1 MSEHNTE
8 IHTADNRTSESHA
21 AESHVIGYGT
31 YIMVWLGLVALTAIT
46 VSVAGFE
53 FGGVT
58 IIIALLIA
66 TVKSLLVGNYF
77 MHLKFEKAIFK
88 VFITVCIV
96 TFIIMIILTFAD
108 LSFR

>member
-8 IHTADNRTSESHA
+8 SH
-21 AESHVIGYGT
+21 SIGYGT
-31 YIMVWLGLVALTAIT
+31 YIMVWLGLVALTAVT
-46 VSVAGFE
+46 VSVAGFN
-53 FGGVT
+53 FGGIT

-88 VFITVCIV
+88 IFIAVCIV
-96 TFIIMIILTFAD
+96 TFLIMIILTFSD

>member
-1 MSEHNTE
+1 MSEHNTNS
-8 IHTADNRTSESHA
+8 HSAESHA
-21 AESHVIGYGT
+21 AENHAIGYGT
-31 YIMVWLGLVALTAIT
+31 YIMVWLGLVALTAVT

-66 TVKSLLVGNYF
+66 AVKSLLVGNYF
-77 MHLKFEKAIFK
+77 MHLKFEKVIFK
-88 VFITVCIV
+88 VFIAVCLV
-96 TFIIMIILTFAD
+96 TFLIMIILTFSD

>member
-1 MSEHNTE
+1 MSEHNT
-8 IHTADNRTSESHA
+8 DSHS

-31 YIMVWLGLVALTAIT
+31 YIMVWLGLVSLTAVT

-77 MHLKFEKAIFK
+77 MHLKFEKVIFK
-88 VFITVCIV
+88 VFIVVCLV
-96 TFIIMIILTFAD
+96 TFLIMIILTFSD

>member
-8 IHTADNRTSESHA
+8 NHS
-21 AESHVIGYGT
+21 IGYGT
-31 YIMVWLGLVALTAIT
+31 YIMVWLGLVALTAVT

-53 FGGVT
+53 FGGIT

-88 VFITVCIV
+88 IFIAVCIV
-96 TFIIMIILTFAD
+96 TFLIMIILTFSD

>member
-1 MSEHNTE
+1 
-8 IHTADNRTSESHA
+8 
-21 AESHVIGYGT
+21 
-31 YIMVWLGLVALTAIT
+31 MVWLGLVALTTAT

-58 IIIALLIA
+58 VIIALLIA
-66 TVKSLLVGNYF
+66 TAKSLLVGNYF

-88 VFITVCIV
+88 IFIAVCII
-96 TFIIMIILTFAD
+96 TFLFMIILTFSD

>member
-1 MSEHNTE
+1 MDEHNTE
-8 IHTADNRTSESHA
+8 SH
-21 AESHVIGYGT
+21 SIGYGT
-31 YIMVWLGLVALTAIT
+31 YIMVWLGLVALTAVT
-46 VSVAGFE
+46 VSVAGFN
-53 FGGVT
+53 FGGIT

-88 VFITVCIV
+88 IFIAVCIV
-96 TFIIMIILTFAD
+96 TFLIMIILTFSD